1 MRGYVTPTTTGDYW
15 FWIASDD
22 NGELWL
28 STDSNPDN
36 KTRIAYVPGWTNPRE
51 WAKYAQQKSALV
63 HLVAGTRYYIEALMK
78 EGGGGDNL
86 AVTWQRRRNEFRR
99 AADRRRAS

>member
-1 MRGYVTPTTTGDYW
+1 MRGYLTPTTTGDYW

-51 WAKYAQQKSALV
+51 WTWYAQQKSALI
-63 HLVAGTRYYIEALMK
+63 HLVAGTRYYVEALMK

-86 AVTWQRRRNEFRR
+86 AVAWQRK
-99 AADRRRAS
+99 DRCSTGCPSPEAS